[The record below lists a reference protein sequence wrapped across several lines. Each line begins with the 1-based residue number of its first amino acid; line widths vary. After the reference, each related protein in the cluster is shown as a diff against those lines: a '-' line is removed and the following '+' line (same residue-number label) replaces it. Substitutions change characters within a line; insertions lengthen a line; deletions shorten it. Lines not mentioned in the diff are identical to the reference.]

1 MHDRRPSKECSW
13 LRRLFLSVRVWGW
26 HTAWQW
32 HPATKSPLYTQAT
45 WDTLLSFK
53 PSTVTAVMQLT
64 LSFKSQKTFH
74 FFFLN
79 DCLKMKALT
88 EKPVSVNLVY
98 TYCTAVIFR
107 LCSKKPTALSHP
119 TAEVGEDGPPF
130 FHQSEQLYLLC
141 TTFWKDKFQL
151 LLFWLGEFNDQRLL
165 PWVLVVCVHA
175 VMITWSLEDR

>member
-130 FHQSEQLYLLC
+130 FQNQNSCIYSVQHFERIS
-141 TTFWKDKFQL
+141 
-151 LLFWLGEFNDQRLL
+151 FNYCCFDLE
-165 PWVLVVCVHA
+165 
-175 VMITWSLEDR
+175 SLTIRDCCHGYWWCASML